1 MTKQIPQVSWRFSHL
16 KFSGR
21 RVKPGML
28 EVMASRLHLS
38 HWGCHLKNQMAH
50 LSRRAAQVR
59 RTRLHLSR
67 SIRHLTKLNW
77 HRKTAL
83 FQDSRQDTKVSKT
96 DSHRSRKWP
105 NAGKLK
111 DQGKGRRETG
121 SSGMNGAKAV

>member
-1 MTKQIPQVSWRFSHL
+1 
-16 KFSGR
+16 
-21 RVKPGML
+21 ML

-50 LSRRAAQVR
+50 LSRSAARVSQTV
-59 RTRLHLSR
+59 LHLSR
-67 SIRHLTKLNW
+67 SILHLTKLLR